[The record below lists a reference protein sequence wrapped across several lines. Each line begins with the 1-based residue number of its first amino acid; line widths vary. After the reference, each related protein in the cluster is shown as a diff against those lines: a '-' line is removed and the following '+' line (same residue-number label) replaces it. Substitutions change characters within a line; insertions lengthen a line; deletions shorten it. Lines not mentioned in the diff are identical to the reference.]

1 MKLNKVCNKCG
12 AEKPYYCFPHQRR
25 TCLECRKT
33 EQHEYYLSK
42 KKNLQPVSQDSV
54 ELSRTSHD

>member
-1 MKLNKVCNKCG
+1 MKLNKVCNKCSI
-12 AEKPYYCFPHQRR
+12 EKPYYCFPHQRR

-42 KKNLQPVSQDSV
+42 KKNLQPISQN
-54 ELSRTSHD
+54 